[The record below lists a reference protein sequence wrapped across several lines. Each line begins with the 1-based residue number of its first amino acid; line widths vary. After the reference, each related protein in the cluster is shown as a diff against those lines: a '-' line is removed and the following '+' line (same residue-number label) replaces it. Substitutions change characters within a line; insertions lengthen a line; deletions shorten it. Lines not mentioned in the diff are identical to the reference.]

1 MINVAGIELEAPVI
15 LAAGTAGI
23 INEMADVLD
32 LSPAGGVGAVVT
44 KSITPQPREGNQTWR
59 ILPAGPSA
67 MINAIG
73 LANPG
78 LDAFLEHSL
87 GKAKGMR
94 TKVFVSVAGFSVEDY
109 RTVASNVDAWVGDR
123 GGPAA
128 ANVHAIELNVSCPNV
143 RTGTEFGG
151 SPELI
156 VELLEAV
163 RPHVRRCKL
172 FVKLSPMVG
181 TSELI
186 SIARSAVSAGADGL
200 TLCNT
205 VPAMLI
211 DVRSRRPRLAN
222 ITGGLSGP
230 AVHPIV
236 TRHIYDV
243 YRRVTGQ
250 MGRPILGLGGV
261 CNWEDAAEFVLA
273 GASAVQVGTMLFADA
288 GAPKRIARG
297 LAKWQQA
304 QGASSLA
311 DLVGKVDLSP
321 LPGE

>member
-1 MINVAGIELEAPVI
+1 MISISGIELEAPVI

-23 INEMADVLD
+23 IDEMADVLD

-44 KSITPQPREGNQTWR
+44 KSITPLPREGNQTWR
-59 ILPAGPSA
+59 ILPAGPSS

-87 GKAKGMR
+87 GKAKAMR
-94 TKVFVSVAGFSVEDY
+94 PKVFVSVAGFSVEDY

-123 GGPAA
+123 GGAAA

-156 VELLEAV
+156 RELLDAV
-163 RPHVRRCKL
+163 RPHVERCKL

-181 TSELI
+181 TAELV
-186 SIARSAVSAGADGL
+186 SIARAAVSAGADGL

-211 DVRSRRPRLAN
+211 DVGSRRPKLAN

-243 YRRVTGQ
+243 HRRVTGQ
-250 MGRPILGLGGV
+250 TGTPLLGLGGV
-261 CNWEDAAEFVLA
+261 CNWQDAAEFVLA
-273 GASAVQVGTMLFADA
+273 GASAVQVGTILFADA

-297 LAKWQQA
+297 LAKWQRA
-304 QGASSLA
+304 QGASTLS

-321 LPGE
+321 PLGE